1 MVYLEKKL
9 NTLVKSVDTEGTS
22 FLDVPRTLTFT
33 IVDDEGRS
41 GYFTNNSEDVS
52 IELEGNII
60 FFKVHISFKG
70 HISFEGHICFI
81 GQCKYYPLKVIFV

>member
-60 FFKVHISFKG
+60 FFKVRETIIDNIK
-70 HISFEGHICFI
+70 
-81 GQCKYYPLKVIFV
+81 FVDAKSMINYIYDL

>member
-9 NTLVKSVDTEGTS
+9 NTLVKSVGTEGAS

-60 FFKVHISFKG
+60 FFKVRETIIDNIK
-70 HISFEGHICFI
+70 
-81 GQCKYYPLKVIFV
+81 FVDAKSMINYIYDL

>member
-9 NTLVKSVDTEGTS
+9 NTLVKSADSEGSS

-41 GYFTNNSEDVS
+41 GYFSNNPEDVS
-52 IELEGNII
+52 FELDKNII
-60 FFKVHISFKG
+60 FFKVSDVTVDGIVFREDRKS
-70 HISFEGHICFI
+70 
-81 GQCKYYPLKVIFV
+81 VV